1 MCLVFGRHLNYEK
14 IAEMDY
20 CIVSYTGNQADQS
33 DSMSLAL
40 SVIMSTKVGPS
51 LVIFLKLHSFPSVS
65 QVSDLLAYNIFITGR
80 GGRVVEVFAQIRVD
94 WLLKAQVQIP
104 LGDIYMVKIVSAIM
118 DSLWISMD
126 CDVTLLK

>member
-1 MCLVFGRHLNYEK
+1 MCLVFECHLNYEK

-118 DSLWISMD
+118 DSL
-126 CDVTLLK
+126 